1 VPDEVELTE
10 DDSPSTGLAV
20 GAVLVAL
27 VAAAGAALL
36 SVRKPMPELNLDETG
51 FGVFAPIYFAA
62 QAVERFLEP
71 LASRFNPTNAKK
83 EDVKDARE
91 NKLATQEAAKVVVEG
106 AAAAGVIAA
115 ATEPP
120 EHVRTALVKADRR
133 EKDALRKLRKARAE
147 RKLIWFMVA
156 TVVSCAL
163 AGVLGLGILEAMS
176 KGQLTDYLHAIDVG
190 MTGIVIGA
198 GTQPLHDLIVRLQ
211 KSKENADPA
220 TKPTGQLPGTPGP
233 PPTTPPVVSS

>member
-1 VPDEVELTE
+1 VAGE
-10 DDSPSTGLAV
+10 DDTPSTGLAV
-20 GAVLVAL
+20 STVLVAL
-27 VAAAGAALL
+27 LAATGAAFL
-36 SVRKPMPELNLDETG
+36 SVRNPMPELHLDETG

-71 LASRFNPTNAKK
+71 LASRFNPTNARK

-91 NKLATQEAAKVVVEG
+91 NKLATQEAAKVAIESTG
-106 AAAAGVIAA
+106 EHALMA
-115 ATEPP
+115 PP
-120 EHVRTALVKADRR
+120 EHVVTALQGADVR
-133 EKDALRKLRKARAE
+133 EKDALRRLRKARAE